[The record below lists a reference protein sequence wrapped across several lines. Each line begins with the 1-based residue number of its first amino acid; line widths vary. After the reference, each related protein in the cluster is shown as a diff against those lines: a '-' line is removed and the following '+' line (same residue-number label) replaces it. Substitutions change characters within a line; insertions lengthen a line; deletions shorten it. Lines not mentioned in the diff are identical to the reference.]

1 MKEFFK
7 KTGITVGIV
16 LLLVLAALLAL
27 SFFGGG
33 IHSLRDVFAPADR
46 LVNAGM
52 RELEKVYAY
61 MAHYDAIEAEN
72 AALRARIA
80 EMEEEVR
87 ESVSTNEENARLREL
102 LELTKEH
109 TDFRYAEVSL
119 ISWTSSSWASSF
131 TVNKGT
137 DHGVEKGDCVVTQE
151 GFLVG
156 RVIKAGKTSALV
168 QTILDSAS
176 GVGAVAERTGVTA
189 VAEGSYELMNEGRL
203 RLTYLSDPAG
213 VVGGDLITSSGKG
226 GVYPSGLIVGTV
238 ESVSIAPDGLSAY
251 GIVLPS
257 AEFASMTELFV
268 ITDFTPED

>member
-1 MKEFFK
+1 MKQFFK

-61 MAHYDAIEAEN
+61 MARFDALEAEN
-72 AALRARIA
+72 AALRTRIA

-87 ESVSTNEENARLREL
+87 QSVSSNEENARLRDL
-102 LELTKEH
+102 LELSKEH
-109 TDFRYAEVSL
+109 TDFSYAEVSL
-119 ISWTSSSWASSF
+119 ISWTASAWSSSF
-131 TVNKGT
+131 TINKGT
-137 DHGVEKGDCVVTQE
+137 DGGVEKGDCVVTQE

-156 RVIKAGKTSALV
+156 RIIKAGKTTALV

-176 GVGAVAERTGVTA
+176 GVGAVTERTGVTA
-189 VAEGSYELMNEGRL
+189 VAEGSYELMNEGL
-203 RLTYLSDPAG
+203 LQLTYLSDPAG
-213 VVGGDLITSSGKG
+213 VVGGDLVRTSGRG

-238 ESVSIAPDGLSAY
+238 ETVSAAPDGFSDY
-251 GIVLPS
+251 GLVVPAADI
-257 AEFASMTELFV
+257 ASVSELFV
-268 ITDFTPED
+268 ITDFAPEG